1 MAINKIRLNREIT
14 AREVRLIGAD
24 GEQFGVVPVSEAL
37 AQAEQSGY
45 DLAEIAPKATPP
57 VAKLLDWGKYRYE
70 QDKLEQKSRKKQK
83 QIEVKGIRM
92 GLKISEHDLEVK
104 RGHARRF
111 LEEGHKVRIALR
123 FKGREITRPELGRAV
138 LTRFAE
144 SLDDIEIEQTPE
156 LAGRELSMLLGKAKH
171 AKAENSQIDTE
182 ENQSIG

>member
-1 MAINKIRLNREIT
+1 LAINKIRLNREIT
-14 AREVRLIGAD
+14 AREVRLIGAE
-24 GEQFGVVPVSEAL
+24 GEQLGVVPLAEAL

-104 RGHARRF
+104 RGQARRF
-111 LEEGHKVRIALR
+111 LEEGHKVRVALR
-123 FKGREITRPELGRAV
+123 FKGREITRPELGKAV
-138 LTRFAE
+138 LARFAGSIE
-144 SLDDIEIEQTPE
+144 NAEIEQQPE
-156 LAGRELSMLLGKAKH
+156 LAGRELSLLLGKAKH
-171 AKAENSQIDTE
+171 AKTENAQIDSE
-182 ENQSIG
+182 ENQSLG